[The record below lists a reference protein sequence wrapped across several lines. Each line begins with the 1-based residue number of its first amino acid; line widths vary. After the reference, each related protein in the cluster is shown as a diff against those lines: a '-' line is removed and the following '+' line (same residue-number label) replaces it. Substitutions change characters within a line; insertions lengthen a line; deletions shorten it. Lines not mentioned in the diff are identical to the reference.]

1 MKSPCRLGVLLLL
14 LGRTAF
20 AAFCLCTQIIS
31 DRAWPAE
38 TAGLSRDYYKNGEAT
53 LRAFEP
59 VSRATR
65 RSVVKLDVDG
75 RTVALAAVIDTN
87 GLAVTK
93 ASEIKEGN
101 LTCWL
106 ATGQEVAAEL
116 LSTDEETDLALLNVA
131 AKNLVPIQWTSE
143 QASVGQCVVTPG
155 IADTPQAVGIVSVPP
170 RKIRPPR
177 ALIGV
182 QLDQRSSVAR
192 IAKIMAGLGA
202 ERAGLQEGDVVEAVN
217 GEPIEEAEAL
227 VKSLREFR
235 EGQTVKLRVRREDQ
249 QFDAAVKMMVPK
261 PEGGWRGA
269 DAADRMNRMGSE
281 PSRRA
286 EGFALAIQHDTVL
299 QAWQCGGP
307 LVNLE
312 GKAVGLNIARAGR
325 VASYALPADLV
336 RQAIPRLKAQARA
349 HERATEKL
357 ETTQPPHNP
366 AQ

>member
-1 MKSPCRLGVLLLL
+1 
-14 LGRTAF
+14 
-20 AAFCLCTQIIS
+20 
-31 DRAWPAE
+31 
-38 TAGLSRDYYKNGEAT
+38 
-53 LRAFEP
+53 
-59 VSRATR
+59 
-65 RSVVKLDVDG
+65 
-75 RTVALAAVIDTN
+75 
-87 GLAVTK
+87 
-93 ASEIKEGN
+93 
-101 LTCWL
+101 
-106 ATGQEVAAEL
+106 
-116 LSTDEETDLALLNVA
+116 
-131 AKNLVPIQWTSE
+131 
-143 QASVGQCVVTPG
+143 VTPG

-269 DAADRMNRMGSE
+269 DTADRMNRMGSE

-307 LVNLE
+307 LVN
-312 GKAVGLNIARAGR
+312 
-325 VASYALPADLV
+325 
-336 RQAIPRLKAQARA
+336 
-349 HERATEKL
+349 
-357 ETTQPPHNP
+357 
-366 AQ
+366 